1 MSGERIP
8 PRAPSDEKEKLKS
21 GQKNALLE
29 KLNPRQREAVAYC
42 DGPLLVLA
50 GAGSGKTRVLTHK
63 IAYLIASEEARPYDF
78 LAVTFTN
85 KAANE
90 MKDRVKALLGEGGGD
105 MQVCTF
111 HSFGL
116 RFLFRN
122 RSFLPSAGLRE
133 GFAIF
138 DRNDSRSLVKEIIE
152 SHNLDTK
159 QFEPAAVLDR
169 ISTVKNDCRSA
180 SAGGPSPL
188 LEGVYGDLFGAYNET
203 LKRQNAVDFDDL
215 LLLPLQL
222 LAESED
228 LCKRE
233 QERLSWIL
241 VDEYQDVNRPQYL
254 LLRKLVG
261 NRNRIMVVG
270 DPDQSIYGWRGA
282 DMGMILNFEKD
293 FPAAKVVVLDQN
305 YRSSGNILGGAN
317 ALIEANSKRRKK
329 DLWTARNM
337 GEKIYNMLGKSEYE
351 EADFLVSEIHRLHNR
366 EGYGY
371 GDIAVLYRINAMSRI
386 YEQKFLENRLP
397 YRVVRGTAFYER
409 KEVKDVLSFMRAAV
423 NPFDRVSLSRIANVP
438 ARGLGK
444 KSLEK
449 VFQFIESSAPLPPE
463 EFWSSVASRK
473 MVDGKAGDGFQ
484 QLARHFSKILSRA
497 GDLNDILLY
506 ILDTIGYEEVLR
518 NSDPDG
524 WEERVEN
531 IRELRSIVPAGGDLS
546 EMLAEAALF
555 TDLET
560 LNLEDGNAVNLLT
573 LHAAKGLEFPVVFLV
588 GMEEAVF
595 PHFKCLE
602 DREGMEE
609 ERRLC
614 YVGMTRAEER
624 LYLSGARSRRLFGAT
639 FRNGLS
645 RFLWEIPDRF
655 KIVEDRG
662 EEENKYAGF
671 GGNRRRWGW

>member
-1 MSGERIP
+1 MF
-8 PRAPSDEKEKLKS
+8 DEQRQNSVPGMEKT
-21 GQKNALLE
+21 GQELLE

-63 IAYLIASEEARPYDF
+63 IAYLIAAGAAKPWDF

-90 MKDRVKALLGEGGGD
+90 MKDRVRSLVGEGGGD

-122 RSFLPSAGLRE
+122 RSHLPSVGLRE

-138 DRNDSRSLVKEIIE
+138 DRGDSRSLVKEIIE
-152 SHNLDTK
+152 TFNLDPK
-159 QFEPAAVLDR
+159 QFEAPALLDR
-169 ISTVKNDCRSA
+169 ISTVKNDCRPA
-180 SAGGPSPL
+180 SSGQSPL
-188 LEGVYGDLFGAYNET
+188 LEGVYGDIFSAYNEA
-203 LKRQNAVDFDDL
+203 LRRQNAIDFDDL

-222 LAESED
+222 LSGDEELRS
-228 LCKRE
+228 RE
-233 QERLSWIL
+233 QSRLSWIL

-261 NRNRIMVVG
+261 DRNKIMVVG

-293 FPAAKVVVLDQN
+293 FPSAKVVVLDQN

-317 ALIEANSKRRKK
+317 ALIEGNSARRKK

-337 GEKIYNMLGKSEYE
+337 GEKIYTMLGKSEYE
-351 EADFLVSEIHRLHNR
+351 EADFLVSEIHRLHDR
-366 EGYGY
+366 EGYGF
-371 GDIAVLYRINAMSRI
+371 GDIAVLYRINAMSRV

-409 KEVKDVLSFMRAAV
+409 KEVKDVLSFLRAAV
-423 NPFDRVSLSRIANVP
+423 NPFDRVSLSRIANIP

-449 VFQFIESSAPLPPE
+449 VFEFIDSSVPLPPE
-463 EFWSSVASRK
+463 EFWSSAASRK
-473 MVDGKAGDGFQ
+473 IIDGKAGAGFQ
-484 QLARHFSKILSRA
+484 QLAEHLARILHKSD
-497 GDLNDILLY
+497 DLNDILVY
-506 ILDTIGYEEVLR
+506 ILDTMGYEAVLR
-518 NSDPDG
+518 NDDPEG

-531 IRELRSIVPAGGDLS
+531 IRELRSIVPSGGDLS

-560 LNLEDGNAVNLLT
+560 LNLEEGNAVNLLT

-624 LYLSGARSRRLFGAT
+624 LYLSGGRSRRLFGTT

-655 KIVEDRG
+655 KRVDDRG
-662 EEENKYAGF
+662 EEEKIHVGF
-671 GGNRRRWGW
+671 SGNRRRWGW

>member
-1 MSGERIP
+1 MSAEQSELRTAAVNPAER
-8 PRAPSDEKEKLKS
+8 E
-21 GQKNALLE
+21 LLE

-63 IAYLIASEEARPYDF
+63 IAYLIATGAAKPWDF

-90 MKDRVKALLGEGGGD
+90 MKERVRSLVGESGGD

-122 RSFLPSAGLRE
+122 RAALPSAGLRE

-152 SHNLDTK
+152 NFNLDPK
-159 QFEPAAVLDR
+159 QFEAAAILDR
-169 ISTVKNDCRSA
+169 ISTVKNDCRLPS
-180 SAGGPSPL
+180 SGQSPL
-188 LEGVYGDLFGAYNET
+188 LEGVYGDIFTAYNEA
-203 LKRQNAVDFDDL
+203 LRRQNAVDFDDL

-222 LAESED
+222 LSGDEE
-228 LCKRE
+228 LRRRE

-261 NRNRIMVVG
+261 DRNRIMVVG

-293 FPAAKVVVLDQN
+293 FSSSKVVVLDQN

-317 ALIEANSKRRKK
+317 ALIEGNSARRKK

-337 GEKIYNMLGKSEYE
+337 GEKIYTLLGKSEYE
-351 EADFLVSEIHRLHNR
+351 EADFLVSEIHRLHER
-366 EGYGY
+366 EGYGF
-371 GDIAVLYRINAMSRI
+371 GDIAILYRINAMSRV
-386 YEQKFLENRLP
+386 YEQKFLESRLP

-409 KEVKDVLSFMRAAV
+409 KEVKDVLSFLRAAV
-423 NPFDRVSLSRIANVP
+423 NPYDRVSLSRIANIP

-449 VFQFIESSAPLPPE
+449 VFQFIESSAPVSPE
-463 EFWSSVASRK
+463 EFWSSASSRK
-473 MVDGKAGDGFQ
+473 TIDGKAGEGFQ
-484 QLARHFSKILSRA
+484 QLAGHLARILHKSD
-497 GDLNDILLY
+497 DLNDILVY
-506 ILDTIGYEEVLR
+506 ILDTMGYESVLR
-518 NSDPDG
+518 NDDPEG

-531 IRELRSIVPAGGDLS
+531 IRELRSIVPTGGDLS

-588 GMEEAVF
+588 GLEEAVF

-624 LYLSGARSRRLFGAT
+624 LYLSGARSRRLFGTT

-655 KIVEDRG
+655 KKVDDRG
-662 EEENKYAGF
+662 EEEKTNVGF
-671 GGNRRRWGW
+671 SGNRRRWGW